1 MIKWIAIVTK
11 ESRKLEQ
18 RQQEMKQN
26 KLKLCRKSLIRS
38 LIH

>member
-1 MIKWIAIVTK
+1 MSKWIAIVTK

-26 KLKLCRKSLIRS
+26 KLCQKSLIRS